1 MEDTIAFAR
10 RYGYV
15 LTPFGRK
22 CFVAGINDKNKRLA
36 MNAER
41 VAINAPIQGGAADII
56 KLAMNKLEHEFKSR
70 GMKTQMLLQVHD
82 ELVFEAP
89 DDEVQTAAELIKE
102 TMETVV
108 DYEVPFSAEVGIGD
122 NWAAAH

>member
-1 MEDTIAFAR
+1 
-10 RYGYV
+10 
-15 LTPFGRK
+15 
-22 CFVAGINDKNKRLA
+22 

-56 KLAMNKLEHEFKSR
+56 KLAMNKLEYEFKIR

-89 DDEVQTAAELIKE
+89 ESEVEIAAGLIKE
-102 TMETVV
+102 IMETVV
-108 DYEVPFSAEVGIGD
+108 DYEVPFNAEVGIGT